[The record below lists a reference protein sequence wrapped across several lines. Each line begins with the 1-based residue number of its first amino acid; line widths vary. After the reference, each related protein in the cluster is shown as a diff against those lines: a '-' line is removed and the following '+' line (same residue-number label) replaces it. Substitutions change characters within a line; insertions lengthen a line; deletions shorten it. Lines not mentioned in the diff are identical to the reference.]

1 MNPRYFAAVDLGASS
16 GRVILGKL
24 VDQTFELE
32 EMVRFP
38 NRVITAEDGSL
49 RTDVSGLFAQVRVG
63 IASAIEASRGKLES
77 VGVDTWGVDYA
88 LLDHDGELVSNPHH
102 YRDSRTVGIPQR
114 VFERLSAGELYARA
128 GLQVMEF
135 NTLFQLVAASEQDW
149 TRVDRLVML
158 PDLFSYWLGGQIT
171 GELSAAST
179 TGLLDVRARTWS
191 DQTCAQLASQYGL
204 PLPNILPE
212 LVEPGTLIGETPSGM
227 FKQQL
232 KVIAVAGHDTASAVV
247 AIPATGPD
255 FAYISSGTWSLVG
268 LELDQPVLD
277 ETSQHLDFTNEL
289 GIDSTV
295 RYLRNVAGLWTL
307 NESLRTWRDK
317 GRTVSL
323 KQLLGRSASLPGL
336 GCVIDLTDPRLL
348 APGDMPTRLAEL
360 AKETGQQLGDDP
372 AQVCRCILDSLALS
386 YRRIIRQAAR
396 LAEREVRVIHIV
408 GGGSQNALLCQLS
421 AESTGLDVV
430 AGPAEGTALGNLLIQ
445 ARTCGALTGDRTTLR
460 QVAARSCHP
469 TTYHPGAMAISDH
482 EWAQAEE
489 LVFGQAQ

>member
-49 RTDVSGLFAQVRVG
+49 RTDASGLFAQVRVG

-191 DQTCAQLASQYGL
+191 DQTCAQLASQY
-204 PLPNILPE
+204 IVQICKTF
-212 LVEPGTLIGETPSGM
+212 LVCVH
-227 FKQQL
+227 F
-232 KVIAVAGHDTASAVV
+232 
-247 AIPATGPD
+247 
-255 FAYISSGTWSLVG
+255 
-268 LELDQPVLD
+268 
-277 ETSQHLDFTNEL
+277 
-289 GIDSTV
+289 
-295 RYLRNVAGLWTL
+295 
-307 NESLRTWRDK
+307 
-317 GRTVSL
+317 
-323 KQLLGRSASLPGL
+323 LL
-336 GCVIDLTDPRLL
+336 
-348 APGDMPTRLAEL
+348 
-360 AKETGQQLGDDP
+360 
-372 AQVCRCILDSLALS
+372 
-386 YRRIIRQAAR
+386 
-396 LAEREVRVIHIV
+396 
-408 GGGSQNALLCQLS
+408 
-421 AESTGLDVV
+421 
-430 AGPAEGTALGNLLIQ
+430 
-445 ARTCGALTGDRTTLR
+445 
-460 QVAARSCHP
+460 
-469 TTYHPGAMAISDH
+469 TY
-482 EWAQAEE
+482 
-489 LVFGQAQ
+489 